1 MGKRENFRVEF
12 TPADRLEV
20 AFTKQ
25 GGKVTAFS
33 IQYQAAI
40 RGEWVSVVRYDTNH
54 GYLHRHRFWLDEKE
68 QIDDQEPSDRPTADY
83 TVPFKNAYDELCA
96 NWRSF
101 RSQMTRKRP

>member
-1 MGKRENFRVEF
+1 MGERENFRVEF

-25 GGKVTAFS
+25 GGKVTTFS

-40 RGEWVSVVRYDTNH
+40 KGQWVSVARYDTNH
-54 GYLHRHRFWLDEKE
+54 GYLHRHRYWLDEQSE
-68 QIDDQEPSDRPTADY
+68 TDDLEPRNRPAADY

-96 NWRSF
+96 NWRGF
-101 RSQMTRKRP
+101 RSKMTRTKS